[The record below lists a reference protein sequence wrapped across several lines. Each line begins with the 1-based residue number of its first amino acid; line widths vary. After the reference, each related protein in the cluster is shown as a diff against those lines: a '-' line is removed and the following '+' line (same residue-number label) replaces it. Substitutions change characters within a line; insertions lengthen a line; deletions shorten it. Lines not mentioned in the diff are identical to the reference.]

1 MVNVKVPSTLRKVGR
16 DGYSVKVRITNTS
29 EEPLLGPIFL
39 VIQRTNVDGLT
50 VRKADGITS
59 DKKPYIEFVRAGK
72 KLAPERSTK
81 LQKIEFESSRRLRR
95 NDRRQFKLEY
105 KVMRMTF
112 RDSKSRPTRGL
123 PSTNR
128 FSNGNKRGSQS
139 TKSGSSGKKSESNG
153 KKADKKTS
161 KKPQQNLEK
170 PNKQKPKFQIRR
182 PDKQE
187 VLRVR
192 QIQNR
197 WTQRLMNKEGVV
209 GVGTGL
215 NRRGD
220 VVISVFT
227 ERLGIQQTLPR
238 TIEGVKLHAR
248 VVGQFRPLQ
257 GPPTGPPD
265 GSIGQVNPGVTTG
278 PIVNEPICDEDAK
291 RRFDRAVPIGISIFN
306 REVGCFSGTLGCR
319 VRGPDGSLYLL
330 SNNHV
335 IAGSNFATVGD
346 EIVQPGLGDTN
357 CTVDP
362 DSAIGT
368 LADYVPLN
376 FGGDATNTVDAAIAL
391 VTEETVGTRT
401 PCDGYGEP
409 REGPVLEAELG
420 MIVQKYGRTTQQRTA
435 MVTEVG
441 CTTTIAYEGGN
452 ARFINQICVGRLID
466 LDPDEGDPEE
476 GPELG
481 AMGDSG
487 SLVVHA
493 PTRAPV
499 GLLFAGSATVTICN
513 PIRDVLEAFDVTID
527 GQGLNEFPDVPGI
540 EPTAR

>member
-1 MVNVKVPSTLRKVGR
+1 MVKVKVPSTLRKVGR

-29 EEPLLGPIFL
+29 EEPLFGPIFL
-39 VIQRTNVDGLT
+39 VIQGTNVDGLT
-50 VRKADGITS
+50 VRNADGTTS
-59 DKKPYIEFVRAGK
+59 DKKPYIEVVQAGK

-112 RDSKSRPTRGL
+112 RDSKPRPTRGL

-139 TKSGSSGKKSESNG
+139 TKSGSSGKKSGSNG

-161 KKPQQNLEK
+161 EKPQQNSAK
-170 PNKQKPKFQIRR
+170 PNKQKPKFQVRR

-197 WTQRLMNKEGVV
+197 WTRRLMNKEGVV

-215 NRRGD
+215 NRQGD

-238 TIEGVKLHAR
+238 TVEGVKLHTR

-291 RRFDRAVPIGISIFN
+291 RLFDRAVPIGISIAN
-306 REVGCFSGTLGCR
+306 RETGCGSGTLGCR
-319 VRGPDGSLYLL
+319 VRGPDGMLYIL

-335 IAGSNFATVGD
+335 LAGENFGMVGD
-346 EIVQPGLGDTN
+346 EIVQPGLADTF
-357 CTVDP
+357 CIIDP
-362 DSAIGT
+362 DSVIGT
-368 LADYVPLN
+368 LADFVPIN
-376 FGGDATNTVDAAIAL
+376 IGGDTMNIIDAAIAL

-409 REGPVLEAELG
+409 REGPILEVELG
-420 MIVQKYGRTTQQRTA
+420 MIVQKYGRTTQQVTA
-435 MVTEVG
+435 EVTAIDV
-441 CTTTIAYEGGN
+441 TVTIAYTSGS
-452 ARFINQICVGRLID
+452 ARFIEQFAVTPLLN
-466 LDPDEGDPEE
+466 LDPEGEPAE
-476 GPELG
+476 GESLG
-481 AMGDSG
+481 APGDSG
-487 SLVVHA
+487 SLVIQA

-499 GLLFAGSATVTICN
+499 GLLFAGSATVTLCN
-513 PIRDVLEAFDVTID
+513 PIRDVLEAFDVTIE
-527 GQGLNEFPDVPGI
+527 GQGLSELPDVPGI